1 MNRRTFLKKTSKAT
15 AIFAAG
21 LPAASSFP
29 RSAEA
34 SRSDHSESA
43 SRSGDSLFAQPS
55 TVSAADVVVIGAGAF
70 GGWTA
75 LYLREM
81 GLSVTMVDQYGP
93 GNSRATSGGESRQIR
108 AGYGERDVYT
118 RWVLE
123 AFGRWKA
130 REAEW
135 NKRLFFQTGQV
146 TLARDWTKTLTDTRK
161 VFDNLQVKYE
171 VIGRD
176 DLVRRYPQMSM
187 DGIAFGFAVP
197 STGVL
202 KAREGCVAVEQ
213 AFEKKGGRF
222 LTAKAEPG
230 RRSGR
235 KLDDIAL
242 STGQRVSAQTFVFA
256 CGPWLRKVF
265 ADVMKDKLITPRRVV
280 FFYGTPP
287 GDERFTFPNFPTWAV
302 DEAYG
307 FPSIEGRGFK
317 VVPTFEAEMVDPD
330 TQEHTL
336 TADEIR
342 KGREFVARWFP
353 ALKDQPL
360 VDARVCQ
367 REDSV
372 DEHFIV
378 DRHPA
383 FDNVWIVG
391 GGSGHGY
398 KHGIVL
404 GDYVAHR
411 VVGKATQPELT
422 GLFKL
427 KDKTF
432 RA

>member
-1 MNRRTFLKKTSKAT
+1 
-15 AIFAAG
+15 
-21 LPAASSFP
+21 
-29 RSAEA
+29 
-34 SRSDHSESA
+34 
-43 SRSGDSLFAQPS
+43 
-55 TVSAADVVVIGAGAF
+55 
-70 GGWTA
+70 
-75 LYLREM
+75 
-81 GLSVTMVDQYGP
+81 
-93 GNSRATSGGESRQIR
+93 
-108 AGYGERDVYT
+108 
-118 RWVLE
+118 
-123 AFGRWKA
+123 
-130 REAEW
+130 
-135 NKRLFFQTGQV
+135 
-146 TLARDWTKTLTDTRK
+146 
-161 VFDNLQVKYE
+161 
-171 VIGRD
+171 
-176 DLVRRYPQMSM
+176 
-187 DGIAFGFAVP
+187 
-197 STGVL
+197 
-202 KAREGCVAVEQ
+202 
-213 AFEKKGGRF
+213 
-222 LTAKAEPG
+222 
-230 RRSGR
+230 
-235 KLDDIAL
+235 
-242 STGQRVSAQTFVFA
+242 VFA

-265 ADVMKDKLITPRRVV
+265 ADAMKDKLITPRRVV

-342 KGREFVARWFP
+342 KGREFVTRWFP

-378 DRHPA
+378 DHHPA

-411 VVGKATQPELT
+411 VVGKDTQPELA

-432 RA
+432 

>member
-1 MNRRTFLKKTSKAT
+1 MNRRTFLKQTGNFT
-15 AIFAAG
+15 AIAAASRS
-21 LPAASSFP
+21 LPAA
-29 RSAEA
+29 AV
-34 SRSDHSESA
+34 SRSQTQS
-43 SRSGDSLFAQPS
+43 
-55 TVSAADVVVIGAGAF
+55 SAATASDVVVIGAGAF

-93 GNSRATSGGESRQIR
+93 GNSRATSGGETRQIR
-108 AGYGERDVYT
+108 AGYGEREVYT
-118 RWVLE
+118 RWVLDALE
-123 AFGRWKA
+123 RWKK

-135 NKRLFFQTGQV
+135 KKKLLFPTGQI
-146 TLARDWTKTLTDTRK
+146 TLAREWTKNLTDTRK
-161 VFDNLQVKYE
+161 VFDKLGVKYE
-171 VIGRD
+171 VVDRA
-176 DLVRRYPQMSM
+176 DLPRRFPQMTM
-187 DGIAFGFAVP
+187 EGIAFGFAVP

-202 KAREGCVAVEQ
+202 KAREGCVAVEH
-213 AFEKKGGRF
+213 AFEGKGGQF

-230 RRSGR
+230 RRTGR
-235 KLDDIAL
+235 KLEDVVL
-242 STGQRVSAQTFVFA
+242 STGRRVSAGTFVFA

-265 ADVMKDKLITPRRVV
+265 ADVMSRKLITPRRVV

-302 DEAYG
+302 DDAYG
-307 FPSIEGRGFK
+307 FPSIEGKGFK

-342 KGREFVARWFP
+342 KGRAFVTRWFP
-353 ALKDQPL
+353 TLKDQPL
-360 VDARVCQ
+360 VDTKVCQ

-411 VVGKATQPELT
+411 VVGKDTQPELAPMFT
-422 GLFKL
+422 L

-432 RA
+432 